1 MDKQTGQSKRF
12 GFVRFITLEHAR
24 GVSKF
29 SMFALRRYLNVL
41 KLLCIASAF
50 VEANYDH
57 VFWKS
62 RGSHDIVEDGVK
74 IRVDYASDD
83 RRPGE
88 PRPRKREF
96 GMFMFRILQCRCCTG

>member
-1 MDKQTGQSKRF
+1 MRE
-12 GFVRFITLEHAR
+12 VRCNVTLELYVYANP
-24 GVSKF
+24 
-29 SMFALRRYLNVL
+29 LRVQ
-41 KLLCIASAF
+41 SAF

-88 PRPRKREF
+88 ARPRKREY
-96 GMFMFRILQCRCCTG
+96 GKSLQFRRFSTMVDTS